1 MRVVKFRKRIK
12 EQITK
17 DTLCGSLITVTLE
30 TDDFD
35 SMAHSAIDYLE
46 AAIKMLPEKIGE
58 PSIVE
63 HLYGICEGCD
73 GRKDGFTCPAKSY
86 IETEVLE

>member
-12 EQITK
+12 EQITE
-17 DTLCGSLITVTLE
+17 DTLCGSTISVTLE
-30 TDDFD
+30 TNDFD
-35 SMAHSAIDYLE
+35 SMAHAAIDYLE
-46 AAIKMLPEKIGE
+46 AAIKTLPEKIGE

-86 IETEVLE
+86 LETEVLE